1 LPPGMRIPRQPEV
14 NIGTAGHVD
23 HGKTTLVEA
32 LTGKW
37 TSAHSEEL
45 RRGITIKVG
54 YADAAV
60 YRCTGCD
67 PPAAYNTSGE
77 CDGCG
82 GEPRLERVI
91 SFVDCPGHES
101 LMANTLSG
109 ASAMDGAVLVVA
121 ANEPI
126 PQPQTREHLQA
137 LRIVGVENV
146 VVALNKVDLVSW
158 RGAMES
164 YEALRGF
171 LEEYGYGGSP
181 VVPVSAQRRLN
192 LDALIQ
198 AMEEHIPTPRRDES
212 KPPMMQVLRSFDVNR
227 PGAELGELRGGV
239 LGGTLIQGVLRVGDE
254 VEVRPGIFDP
264 ERQKYVP
271 VTTRVVSLGTSAGLV
286 EEVRPGG
293 LVAVGTELDPFFT
306 KGDQMVG
313 NMIGPPGELPDV
325 MDSITMDVE
334 LLPSVV
340 GLAVPTRIEPIRRG
354 EPLRLNVGTM
364 VTLGTVSEIRGTR
377 VTMSLRRPVCPPP
390 GARVAISRKV
400 GDRWRLVGSGRLVER
415 WRWRRTGP
423 PAPSSWTRAS
433 SSSSRSPA
441 GWPRSRGSR
450 SSWGA
455 GAPGSGS

>member
-1 LPPGMRIPRQPEV
+1 MPSGGRIPRQPEV

-67 PPAAYNTSGE
+67 PPAAYNTDGD
-77 CDGCG
+77 CAGCG
-82 GEPRLERVI
+82 GEPQLRRVI

-101 LMANTLSG
+101 LMANMLSG

-137 LRIVGVENV
+137 LRIVGVERL
-146 VVALNKVDLVSW
+146 VVALNKVDLVDW
-158 RGAMES
+158 DEAIAS
-164 YEALRGF
+164 YRRLLDF
-171 LEEYGYGGSP
+171 LNEHGYGDVP
-181 VVPVSAQRRLN
+181 VIPVSAQRRLN

-198 AMEEHIPTPRRDES
+198 AVEERVPTPARDRS

-227 PGAELGELRGGV
+227 PGTGLGELRGGI
-239 LGGTLIQGVLRVGDE
+239 LGGTLVQGVLRVGDE

-264 ERQKYVP
+264 DRQKYVP
-271 VTTRVVSLGTSAGLV
+271 VTTKVVSLGTSAGLV
-286 EEVRPGG
+286 EEVGPGG
-293 LVAVGTELDPFFT
+293 LIAVGTELDPFFVRS
-306 KGDQMVG
+306 DQMVG
-313 NMIGPPGELPDV
+313 NVIGPPGALPDV
-325 MDSITMDVE
+325 VDRLTMDVE

-340 GLAVPTRIEPIRRG
+340 GASVPTKVDPLRKG
-354 EPLRLNVGTM
+354 EALRLNVGTM
-364 VTLGTVSEIRGTR
+364 VTLGVVSEVKGSRA
-377 VTMSLRRPVCPPP
+377 TMALRRPVCPPP
-390 GARVAISRKV
+390 GARVAISRRI
-400 GDRWRLVGSGRLVER
+400 DERWRLIGSGRILDR
-415 WRWRRTGP
+415 G
-423 PAPSSWTRAS
+423 
-433 SSSSRSPA
+433 RS
-441 GWPRSRGSR
+441 
-450 SSWGA
+450 GA
-455 GAPGSGS
+455 ALRI

>member
-1 LPPGMRIPRQPEV
+1 MPQGRKIPRQPEV

-60 YRCTGCD
+60 YRCTGCE
-67 PPAAYNTSGE
+67 PPAAYNTEGE

-82 GEPRLERVI
+82 GEPVLERVV

-101 LMANTLSG
+101 LMANMLSG

-137 LRIVGVENV
+137 LRIVGVEHL

-158 RGAMES
+158 S
-164 YEALRGF
+164 DALASHEKLLSF
-171 LEEYGYGGSP
+171 LGEHGYADAP
-181 VVPVSAQRRLN
+181 VVPISAQRRLN
-192 LDALIQ
+192 LDALLQ
-198 AMEEHIPTPRRDES
+198 AIEERIPTPRRDEA
-212 KPPMMQVLRSFDVNR
+212 KPPMMQVLRSFDVNK
-227 PGAELGELRGGV
+227 PGTELGDLKGGI
-239 LGGTLIQGVLRVGDE
+239 LGGTLAQGVLRVGDE
-254 VEVRPGIFDP
+254 VELRPGIFDP
-264 ERQKYVP
+264 EKQRYVP

-286 EEVRPGG
+286 DSVRPGG
-293 LVAVGTELDPFFT
+293 LIAVGTELDPFFT

-313 NMIGPPGELPDV
+313 NLMGPPGELPEVVDRL
-325 MDSITMDVE
+325 TMDVE

-340 GLAVPTRIEPIRRG
+340 GTAVPTRVEPLRKG
-354 EPLRLNVGTM
+354 EALRLNVGTM
-364 VTLGTVSEIRGTR
+364 VTVGVVSEVHGSR
-377 VTMSLRRPVCPPP
+377 VSMALKRPVCPPP
-390 GARVAISRKV
+390 GARVAISRRID
-400 GDRWRLVGSGRLVER
+400 DRWRLVGAGRMVQ
-415 WRWRRTGP
+415 
-423 PAPSSWTRAS
+423 
-433 SSSSRSPA
+433 
-441 GWPRSRGSR
+441 
-450 SSWGA
+450 
-455 GAPGSGS
+455 

>member
-1 LPPGMRIPRQPEV
+1 MPQGRKIPRQPEV

-60 YRCTGCD
+60 YRCTGCE
-67 PPAAYNTSGE
+67 PPAAYNTEGE

-82 GEPRLERVI
+82 GEPVLERVV

-101 LMANTLSG
+101 LMANMLSG

-137 LRIVGVENV
+137 LRIVGVEHL

-158 RGAMES
+158 SDALAS
-164 YEALRGF
+164 YEKLLSF
-171 LEEYGYGGSP
+171 LGEHGYADAP
-181 VVPVSAQRRLN
+181 VVPISAQRRLN
-192 LDALIQ
+192 LDALLQ
-198 AMEEHIPTPRRDES
+198 AIEERIPTPRRDEA
-212 KPPMMQVLRSFDVNR
+212 KPPMMQVLRSFDVNK
-227 PGAELGELRGGV
+227 PGTELGDLKGGI
-239 LGGTLIQGVLRVGDE
+239 LGGTLAQGVLRVGDE
-254 VEVRPGIFDP
+254 VELRPGIFDP
-264 ERQKYVP
+264 EKQRYVP

-286 EEVRPGG
+286 DSVRPGG
-293 LVAVGTELDPFFT
+293 LIAVGTELDPFFT

-313 NMIGPPGELPDV
+313 NLMGPPGELPEVVDRL
-325 MDSITMDVE
+325 TMDVE

-340 GLAVPTRIEPIRRG
+340 GTAVPTRVEPLRKG
-354 EPLRLNVGTM
+354 EALRLNVGTM
-364 VTLGTVSEIRGTR
+364 VTVGVVSEVHGSR
-377 VTMSLRRPVCPPP
+377 VSMALKRPVCPPP
-390 GARVAISRKV
+390 GARVAISRRID
-400 GDRWRLVGSGRLVER
+400 DRWRLVGAGRMVQ
-415 WRWRRTGP
+415 
-423 PAPSSWTRAS
+423 
-433 SSSSRSPA
+433 
-441 GWPRSRGSR
+441 
-450 SSWGA
+450 
-455 GAPGSGS
+455 

>member
-1 LPPGMRIPRQPEV
+1 MPQGRKIPRQPEV

-60 YRCTGCD
+60 YRCTGCE
-67 PPAAYNTSGE
+67 PPAAYNTEGE

-82 GEPRLERVI
+82 GEPVLERVV

-101 LMANTLSG
+101 LMANMLSG

-137 LRIVGVENV
+137 LRIVGVEHL

-158 RGAMES
+158 SDALAS
-164 YEALRGF
+164 YEKLSSF
-171 LEEYGYGGSP
+171 LGEHGYADAP
-181 VVPVSAQRRLN
+181 VVPISAQRRLN
-192 LDALIQ
+192 LDALLQ
-198 AMEEHIPTPRRDES
+198 AIEERIPTPRRDEA
-212 KPPMMQVLRSFDVNR
+212 KPPMMQVLRSFDVNK
-227 PGAELGELRGGV
+227 PGTELGDLKGGI
-239 LGGTLIQGVLRVGDE
+239 LGGTLAQGVLRVGDE
-254 VEVRPGIFDP
+254 VELRPGIFDP
-264 ERQKYVP
+264 EKQRYVP

-286 EEVRPGG
+286 DSVRPGG
-293 LVAVGTELDPFFT
+293 LIAVGTELDPFFT

-313 NMIGPPGELPDV
+313 NLMGPPGELPEVVDRL
-325 MDSITMDVE
+325 TMDVE

-340 GLAVPTRIEPIRRG
+340 GTAVPTRVEPLRKG
-354 EPLRLNVGTM
+354 EALRLNVGTM
-364 VTLGTVSEIRGTR
+364 VTVGVVSEVHGSR
-377 VTMSLRRPVCPPP
+377 VSMALKRPVCPPP
-390 GARVAISRKV
+390 GARVAISRRID
-400 GDRWRLVGSGRLVER
+400 DRWRLVGAGRMVQ
-415 WRWRRTGP
+415 
-423 PAPSSWTRAS
+423 
-433 SSSSRSPA
+433 
-441 GWPRSRGSR
+441 
-450 SSWGA
+450 
-455 GAPGSGS
+455 